1 MNFVE
6 APYGNVPI
14 GSITNPPDDRDW
26 TGISTGSHFQGR
38 SFMRSGIPNTATETY
53 ARNYIFD
60 DISSGFTGTERDFVL
75 TSAGSTVT
83 GIDDDNAIILINDV
97 FQAPGRDPN
106 DYIIEEAGTTGITT
120 ISFTGTASSIASDV
134 NTSNLPVGGVIVS
147 VGSTEGFG
155 YQPLVAAGGT
165 ALVSTGGTI
174 SSVSIGNSG
183 SGYRSGSQIANVG
196 IRTQNLVGSK
206 ITGIGTAIVSGGNV
220 TGIAITNTS
229 VIYKPRD
236 IQNVGYN
243 PITGVTKI
251 TTATPHNLHVGSDVV
266 VSGIA
271 FTLSLI
277 HISEPT
283 RPY

>member
-1 MNFVE
+1 MADEVFTTSDIVQFAGITSFFGGDLIKVGNEIMKIEGIGIGNTNGIRVRRSWLGTSLAGYSTGDVVTKVIGNYNIVENTLNFVE

-14 GSITNPPDDRDW
+14 GSTTNPPDDRDW

-38 SFMRSGIPNTATETY
+38 TFMRSGIPNTATETY

-60 DISSGFTGTERDFVL
+60 DISAGFTGTERDFTL

-83 GIDDDNAIILINDV
+83 GIENDNAIILINDV
-97 FQAPGRDPN
+97 FQGPGRGS
-106 DYIIEEAGTTGITT
+106 DYELEESGSTGITT

-165 ALVSTGGTI
+165 AVVSTGGTI

-196 IRTQNLVGSK
+196 IQTQ
-206 ITGIGTAIVSGGNV
+206 
-220 TGIAITNTS
+220 
-229 VIYKPRD
+229 D
-236 IQNVGYN
+236 
-243 PITGVTKI
+243 
-251 TTATPHNLHVGSDVV
+251 
-266 VSGIA
+266 
-271 FTLSLI
+271 
-277 HISEPT
+277 
-283 RPY
+283 